1 MVAAAHFAHLPLV
14 TPATVT
20 VTVRHA
26 DEAAVLPVT
35 VVLGVGREAGPF
47 RRRRLGRLPD
57 ACTHTHTHQSVV
69 VVVQASE
76 RDIGRLIIRYNYR
89 RYISILPIKAVRGRL
104 PPLVLPSV
112 NLHRSIA
119 SVNLHRPPLLTPTFV
134 LVSTPT
140 FVPRLP
146 LSHPA

>member
-26 DEAAVLPVT
+26 DEAAVLAVT

-57 ACTHTHTHQSVV
+57 TCTHTNRRRRRRP
-69 VVVQASE
+69 SE
-76 RDIGRLIIRYNYR
+76 RER
-89 RYISILPIKAVRGRL
+89 
-104 PPLVLPSV
+104 
-112 NLHRSIA
+112 
-119 SVNLHRPPLLTPTFV
+119 HRPV
-134 LVSTPT
+134 NYQI
-140 FVPRLP
+140 
-146 LSHPA
+146 

>member
-26 DEAAVLPVT
+26 DEAAVLAVT

-57 ACTHTHTHQSVV
+57 ACTHTHTSVSRRRRP
-69 VVVQASE
+69 SE
-76 RDIGRLIIRYNYR
+76 RER
-89 RYISILPIKAVRGRL
+89 
-104 PPLVLPSV
+104 
-112 NLHRSIA
+112 
-119 SVNLHRPPLLTPTFV
+119 HRPV
-134 LVSTPT
+134 NYQI
-140 FVPRLP
+140 
-146 LSHPA
+146 